1 MFRSETKTRCTLD
14 KMTCINIVL
23 LMSNTHIL
31 FLLYI
36 LIMDILINSSVLGR
50 IYHTLPHRYGMVH
63 KEHWQRTI
71 GRQQGVDMLVAGDAT
86 CPVIW

>member
-1 MFRSETKTRCTLD
+1 
-14 KMTCINIVL
+14 MTCINIVL

-36 LIMDILINSSVLGR
+36 LIMDILIHSSVLR
-50 IYHTLPHRYGMVH
+50 KNITYYLHRYGMVH

-71 GRQQGVDMLVAGDAT
+71 GRQQGADMLVAGDAT